1 MRIEDL
7 EDALRH
13 EPTWDPPRGFARRI
27 AGLAQPQ
34 VDTRVRL
41 LDVLAL
47 VPLALRD
54 TVRDSAARFD
64 GLRWTLRQYWL
75 LIAQ

>member
-7 EDALRH
+7 EDALRR
-13 EPTWDPPRGFARRI
+13 EPAWDPPPGFARRI
-27 AGLAQPQ
+27 AELAQQQ

-41 LDVLAL
+41 LGVLAL
-47 VPLALRD
+47 VPQA
-54 TVRDSAARFD
+54 VRNGVRNSAASLD